1 MGEWIV
7 DVWVC
12 GMRVGGGVWVG
23 VGMWVRVGVRVGWD
37 EDGCGVR
44 VGVWGWGVCLR

>member
-12 GMRVGGGVWVG
+12 GMRVGGGCVGGWVG
-23 VGMWVRVGVRVGWD
+23 LG
-37 EDGCGVR
+37 GCGVR
-44 VGVWGWGVCLR
+44 VGVWVSGINM